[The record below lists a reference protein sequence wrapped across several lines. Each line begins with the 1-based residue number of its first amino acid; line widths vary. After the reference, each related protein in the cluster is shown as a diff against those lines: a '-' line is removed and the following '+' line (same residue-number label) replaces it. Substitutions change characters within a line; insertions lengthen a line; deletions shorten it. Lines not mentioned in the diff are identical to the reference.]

1 MQSYPRFSPQ
11 IYHCSEFVIYMIFY
25 KGLQF
30 KGKRQQQL
38 TFRLILFGTFRFFL
52 FSVAR
57 ITFIFIL

>member
-1 MQSYPRFSPQ
+1 MQSYPRSPPQ
-11 IYHCSEFVIYMIFY
+11 IYHCSEFIIYMIFY

-30 KGKRQQQL
+30 KDKRQQQL
-38 TFRLILFGTFRFFL
+38 TFWVFLFGTFRFFL